1 MDNLQDKF
9 KIIYPSNNDVD
20 WEKFAID
27 NTRKEFLY
35 DIVQKI
41 VYTVRDLN
49 NEYIYTKESTM
60 KDIIYRISLVR
71 WISRSMYLL
80 RTSIKKEII
89 KGFRFDEE
97 DELRKA
103 KDYLDALRSFAVA
116 HPLDTSDHAK
126 FSLDGSKICV
136 DIRTREMVES
146 VFGVGKIEA
155 KRFSFDGIK
164 ASTDVQSGD
173 YYLYIYSSEDDFN
186 MGEFIA
192 CYLDDLYETAQ
203 LYINKLCAL
212 EQFLIGL
219 NEVTN
224 EQTGT
229 VN

>member
-41 VYTVRDLN
+41 VYTVQDLN
-49 NEYIYTKESTM
+49 NEYIYTNELTM
-60 KDIIYRISLVR
+60 KDVMYRISLVC
-71 WISRSMYLL
+71 WIQQSLELLEKKIDSTILDGFSFVDEDKLKTVKKYLL
-80 RTSIKKEII
+80 
-89 KGFRFDEE
+89 
-97 DELRKA
+97 
-103 KDYLDALRSFAVA
+103 ALRSFTVA
-116 HPLDTSDHAK
+116 HPLETDRHHK

-136 DIRTREMVES
+136 DIRTREMVEL

-192 CYLDDLYETAQ
+192 CYLADLYETAQ

-229 VN
+229 VD

>member
-41 VYTVRDLN
+41 VYTVQDLN
-49 NEYIYTKESTM
+49 NEYIYTKEITT
-60 KDIIYRISLVR
+60 KDIIYIISLVR

-80 RTSIKKEII
+80 RKSIKEKAT
-89 KGFRFDEE
+89 KKFQFPDEE
-97 DELRKA
+97 ELKKA
-103 KDYLDALRSFAVA
+103 KEYLDALRSFAVA

-136 DIRTREMVES
+136 DIRTRKMVEAI
-146 VFGVGKIEA
+146 FGEGRIKA
-155 KRFSFDGIK
+155 KRFSFDGIIE
-164 ASTDVQSGD
+164 SNDVQTAD
-173 YYLYIYSSEDDFN
+173 YYLYIYSKEDN
-186 MGEFIA
+186 YSTGEFIA
-192 CYLDDLYETAQ
+192 CYFDDLYKTAQ

-219 NEVTN
+219 GEVTN
-224 EQTGT
+224 DQTGT